1 MSIFN
6 DRGINGTEIAEKIT
20 KILNLSAS
28 MKLMER
34 PSRDKWRNNEP
45 DKEAEIHYNLTPHE
59 EEFIER
65 VSKDMTKE
73 EIKQLKEKIQADPNF
88 VNPYS
93 DRQVLKDVS
102 TGQLKP
108 KSHFAVDINF
118 PARGF
123 RAIKVKETLVN

>member
-6 DRGINGTEIAEKIT
+6 SRGINGTEIAEKIT

-28 MKLMER
+28 MKQMEK
-34 PSRDKWRNNEP
+34 PSRDKWRNNEQ
-45 DKEAEIHYNLTPHE
+45 AEIDYNLSPDE
-59 EEFIER
+59 EKFIEK

-123 RAIKVKETLVN
+123 RAASANKTLVN